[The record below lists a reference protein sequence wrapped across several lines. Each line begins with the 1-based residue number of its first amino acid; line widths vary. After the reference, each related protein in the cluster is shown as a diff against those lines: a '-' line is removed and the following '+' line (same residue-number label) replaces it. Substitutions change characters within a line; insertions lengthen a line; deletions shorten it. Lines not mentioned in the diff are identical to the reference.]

1 MPGVKDALS
10 DFQEKAK
17 KDIAEAKALA
27 DAAAKTAAEE
37 QAALQEQIKTL
48 QAEAGKNEHHRQIAL
63 ATQQAE
69 MVFAEADFGMIPSD
83 ISPKA
88 GGEKAFWKICGH
100 LYQLLERW
108 QYGGAIPVT
117 MAELAAHSY
126 AKDATQG
133 LLRKLLGPQLW
144 KGWFGQEDIVIS
156 DMSVL
161 PRQLMAFLYHSL
173 QQLKEHYLAVED
185 TKIAASQSYALLL
198 EATSK
203 KRRMIT

>member
-37 QAALQEQIKTL
+37 QAALQEQIRAL
-48 QAEAGKNEHHRQIAL
+48 QAEAGKTEHHRQIAL

-83 ISPKA
+83 ISPKD
-88 GGEKAFWKICGH
+88 GGEKPFWKICGH

-117 MAELAAHSY
+117 MAELSAHSL

-144 KGWFGQEDIVIS
+144 KGWFGKDDIVIA
-156 DMSVL
+156 DVSVL

-173 QQLKEHYLAVED
+173 QLLKEHYLAVED
-185 TKIAASQSYALLL
+185 TKIAAGKSYALLL
-198 EATSK
+198 EAASK